1 MATSEWGLFEWGA
14 AEWGSAESAD
24 APFQANISM
33 TMSVAAN
40 LTLTAILAANI
51 QMSMAVAGGLTTLIS
66 MAADIP
72 MVMSM
77 EGTLRTARNTGRL
90 STCGHPLAADCDSWL
105 LSIFQ
110 RPE

>member
-24 APFQANISM
+24 APLSANIAMALTMVGSIQLAAEFVANIPM
-33 TMSVAAN
+33 TMTV
-40 LTLTAILAANI
+40 
-51 QMSMAVAGGLTTLIS
+51 VGGLTTLIQ

-77 EGTLRTARNTGRL
+77 EGPLFVARRTGVI
-90 STCGHPLAADCDSWL
+90 STCGHPLSSNCDSWL